1 MLEYEMKELQMEKL
15 IEKLDPQ
22 VLKVDSIRKYLEQ
35 FSEYEV
41 VSEDIEQDNGKIIV
55 RIGKELM
62 KLVYL
67 DISYAKWC
75 SIYREHSDGTRYEQV
90 DVIIY
95 NGIRDHRYNRVIKYS
110 SHVEDEGYSYI
121 SCSGFSYLDEEIVSN
136 WQEKRV
142 VPIEDLSKIQYSKKM
157 NLTELIGMTDDN
169 SSHIIKKESLKN
181 QKMLV
186 LSLKD
191 MCYNKSNDKR

>member
-1 MLEYEMKELQMEKL
+1 MIQLIKKIDSSLLENQSIMEYLRQFK
-15 IEKLDPQ
+15 
-22 VLKVDSIRKYLEQ
+22 KYKI
-35 FSEYEV
+35 V
-41 VSEDIEQDNGKIIV
+41 NEDIEADTGEINIFFENELIKIIY
-55 RIGKELM
+55 IKISGGK
-62 KLVYL
+62 
-67 DISYAKWC
+67 WW

-169 SSHIIKKESLKN
+169 SSHIIKK
-181 QKMLV
+181 V
-186 LSLKD
+186 
-191 MCYNKSNDKR
+191 

>member
-1 MLEYEMKELQMEKL
+1 M
-15 IEKLDPQ
+15 
-22 VLKVDSIRKYLEQ
+22 
-35 FSEYEV
+35 
-41 VSEDIEQDNGKIIV
+41 

-67 DISYAKWC
+67 DISYAKWW
-75 SIYREHSDGTRYEQV
+75 SAYREHPDGTRYEQV

-95 NGIRDHRYNRVIKYS
+95 HEIKDHRYYNRVIKYS
-110 SHVEDEGYSYI
+110 SHIEDETFSYI
-121 SCSGFSYLDEEIVSN
+121 SCAGFSCFDEEIVSS

-157 NLTELIGMTDDN
+157 NLTELIGMTDDK

-186 LSLKD
+186 LSLK
-191 MCYNKSNDKR
+191 NTL

>member
-1 MLEYEMKELQMEKL
+1 MKELQMEKL

-41 VSEDIEQDNGKIIV
+41 VSKDIEQDNGEIIV

-67 DISYAKWC
+67 DISYAKWW

-169 SSHIIKKESLKN
+169 SSHIIKK
-181 QKMLV
+181 V
-186 LSLKD
+186 
-191 MCYNKSNDKR
+191 